1 MISFDEILE
10 KTPIEQMVY
19 NSSQMGIEAVE
30 RAMQGGKAL
39 GLDGFLALI
48 SPAAESRLEEM
59 AQAAHA
65 LTAQR
70 FGRVIQLYAPL
81 YISNKCNNGCLYC
94 GFRQGSLVE
103 RITLSPDEVM
113 VEAEL
118 LKKEGFQHILLVSG
132 EYAPEINIEYFRSII
147 KGLRKMF
154 HSISVEI
161 APLSLEDYKSLYGMG
176 VEGVTSYQEIYEH
189 TIYKKYHPTGKKSN
203 FEWRITTPER
213 AGKAGI
219 RKIGVGSLLGLND
232 WRYEAICLYHHIRH
246 LTKHFWKSQIS
257 LSFPRLQDF
266 GADFGVP
273 CPVKDSELAQMI
285 CAMRLAFPDLVLTL
299 STRENQF
306 LRDGL
311 VKLGITQMS
320 AGSKTDP
327 GGYSNH
333 NETNEQF
340 EIQDDR
346 SPEEVAKRLHTLG
359 YDAVWKDW
367 EGSLGGYSHN
377 C

>member
-1 MISFDEILE
+1 MIPFDELLE
-10 KTPIEQMVY
+10 KTPIEQMALK
-19 NSSQMGIEAVE
+19 SSQIGVEAVE
-30 RAMQGGKAL
+30 KTLQGHSKI

-48 SPAAESRLEEM
+48 SPAAEGKLEEM
-59 AQAAHA
+59 AQAAHT

-81 YISNKCNNGCLYC
+81 YLSNKCNNGCLYC
-94 GFRQGSLVE
+94 GFRQGSHVE

-118 LKKEGFQHILLVSG
+118 LKKEGFQHILLVAG
-132 EYAPEINIEYFRSII
+132 EYAPEVNLEYFGHVLKKLKKI
-147 KGLRKMF
+147 F

-161 APLSLEDYKSLYGMG
+161 APLSLEEYKSLYNMG
-176 VEGVTSYQEIYEH
+176 VEGVTSYQEIYEP
-189 TIYKKYHPTGKKSN
+189 TLYKKYHPTGKKSN
-203 FEWRITTPER
+203 FEWRISTPER

-219 RKIGVGSLLGLND
+219 RKIGIGSLLGLND
-232 WRYEAICLYHHIRH
+232 WRYEAICLYHHIQY
-246 LTKHFWKSQIS
+246 LIKHFWKSQIS

-266 GADFGVP
+266 GASFSIP
-273 CPVKDSELAQMI
+273 NPVRDSELAQLV

-299 STRENQF
+299 STRENQL

-320 AGSKTDP
+320 AGSRTDP

-333 NETNEQF
+333 QGKNEQF
-340 EIQDDR
+340 EIQDER
-346 SPEEVAKRLHTLG
+346 SPEEVAKKLNKLG

-367 EGSLGGYSHN
+367 EESLSGDTHN